1 MKRMADTQTET
12 EEVPI
17 VAEIAKQ
24 SSREQTHKV
33 AVGEHLLIP
42 HETFSRDW
50 SSKKNV
56 RSASRPRLDN
66 RLLGLVGTLTNCR
79 VELTV
84 DEKKFTVKGETN
96 EDVDKAMLKLD
107 ALDRW
112 TVSGS
117 ILSQRMG

>member
-84 DEKKFTVKGETN
+84 DEKKITVKGETN